1 MTNRKKL
8 LKKIDEARRKY
19 IRERDGKGEYTP
31 CISCGAW
38 TTNPDV
44 GHYYKRGHDFT
55 TELGGDE
62 RNVNL
67 QCVPCNSFKNGN
79 PQGYAAGLV
88 HKYGEGI
95 IKELDQK
102 KKTNK
107 YWKIKELE
115 ELLKY
120 YETKKTEETI

>member
-1 MTNRKKL
+1 MNKRKKL
-8 LKKIDEARRKY
+8 LKDIDKARREY
-19 IRERDGKGEYTP
+19 IRKRDGKGEYTP

-44 GHYYKRGHDFT
+44 GHYYKRGHDFY

-79 PQGYAAGLV
+79 IQGYTIGLMR
-88 HKYGEGI
+88 KYG
-95 IKELDQK
+95 KEVIDELYEKK
-102 KKTNK
+102 KKTK
-107 YWKIKELE
+107 YWKIAELE
-115 ELLKY
+115 ELLQY
-120 YETKKTEETI
+120 YKDKLKND